1 MPSIE
6 MPRGLSR
13 GEQRL
18 AVSVHS
24 TRSTAST
31 EMGTT
36 AMLVPLRPMM
46 VTGVT
51 TQRPIMMRPE
61 LE

>member
-1 MPSIE
+1 MTG
-6 MPRGLSR
+6 RRQFLTLG
-13 GEQRL
+13 
-18 AVSVHS
+18 A
-24 TRSTAST
+24 A
-31 EMGTT
+31 

-46 VTGVT
+46 VTGVI